1 MFVSVL
7 SSWLSLFFLCS
18 RPSSRYSVESSFR
31 FYFLFPVKTMFCSL
45 QFLSAFVFSSNLSLF
60 SSSHSSFSSQFQTL
74 PFPFSFLLSLF
85 LVKFLFQSASA
96 FCMCFFLV
104 CFLCTL
110 SSSLVLFLL
119 LPHYARSFRFC
130 FLIGCISFPR
140 EGRGEKEHYNKDK
153 GRRCIWNR
161 KNSEIAKRKV
171 LRKVKKNKE
180 KVTCKG
186 KKTNRIN
193 TVMKNRVRVRYQT
206 TWNWNKKTK
215 MRLLKQRSFSAGT
228 VPTQS
233 WKRGCQKNP
242 WKRN

>member
-31 FYFLFPVKTMFCSL
+31 FYFLFPVKTMFFL
-45 QFLSAFVFSSNLSLF
+45 FFLSAFVFSSNLSLF

-130 FLIGCISFPR
+130 FLILAAFPFQEKE
-140 EGRGEKEHYNKDK
+140 EGRRNITIKTKEEGAFEIEKS
-153 GRRCIWNR
+153 
-161 KNSEIAKRKV
+161 SEIAKRKV
-171 LRKVKKNKE
+171 LRKVKKIRKKSHAKE
-180 KVTCKG
+180 K
-186 KKTNRIN
+186 R
-193 TVMKNRVRVRYQT
+193 QT
-206 TWNWNKKTK
+206 GEI
-215 MRLLKQRSFSAGT
+215 L
-228 VPTQS
+228 
-233 WKRGCQKNP
+233 
-242 WKRN
+242 

>member
-45 QFLSAFVFSSNLSLF
+45 QFLSAFVFSSNLSLL

-104 CFLCTL
+104 CFLLYSLLFTGL
-110 SSSLVLFLL
+110 VSSFAPLCPVFPVL
-119 LPHYARSFRFC
+119 LPHP
-130 FLIGCISFPR
+130 GCISFPR

-153 GRRCIWNR
+153 GRRCIW
-161 KNSEIAKRKV
+161 KRK
-171 LRKVKKNKE
+171 KQWNSKKE
-180 KVTCKG
+180 SVTK
-186 KKTNRIN
+186 
-193 TVMKNRVRVRYQT
+193 
-206 TWNWNKKTK
+206 
-215 MRLLKQRSFSAGT
+215 S
-228 VPTQS
+228 
-233 WKRGCQKNP
+233 
-242 WKRN
+242 

>member
-1 MFVSVL
+1 MTKLHSTRPDWDYHFLSMFVSVL

-130 FLIGCISFPR
+130 FLILAAFPFQEKE
-140 EGRGEKEHYNKDK
+140 EGRRNITIKTKEE
-153 GRRCIWNR
+153 GAFEIE
-161 KNSEIAKRKV
+161 KNSDIAKRKV
-171 LRKVKKNKE
+171 LRKAKKIKKKSRAKE
-180 KVTCKG
+180 K
-186 KKTNRIN
+186 R
-193 TVMKNRVRVRYQT
+193 QT
-206 TWNWNKKTK
+206 GEI
-215 MRLLKQRSFSAGT
+215 L
-228 VPTQS
+228 
-233 WKRGCQKNP
+233 
-242 WKRN
+242 

>member
-1 MFVSVL
+1 MTKLHSTRPDWDYIFLSMFVSVL

-31 FYFLFPVKTMFCSL
+31 FYFLFPVKTIFCSL

-104 CFLCTL
+104 CFLLYSLLFTGL
-110 SSSLVLFLL
+110 VSSFAPLCPVFPVL
-119 LPHYARSFRFC
+119 LPHP
-130 FLIGCISFPR
+130 GCISFPR

-171 LRKVKKNKE
+171 LRKVKKTRKKSHAKE
-180 KVTCKG
+180 K
-186 KKTNRIN
+186 R
-193 TVMKNRVRVRYQT
+193 QT
-206 TWNWNKKTK
+206 
-215 MRLLKQRSFSAGT
+215 G
-228 VPTQS
+228 
-233 WKRGCQKNP
+233 
-242 WKRN
+242 